1 MSEKLLEDYRP
12 SLFEANLHPSVLC
25 IKAQINLPD
34 LSSSSKFYFKIAL
47 PLFFSFWDHIL
58 CLGSILILFQSES
71 IYILLRLLVYVIS
84 TIVFFAMQIRRAVLP

>member
-1 MSEKLLEDYRP
+1 MAILLPLMIVMMIMSEKLLEDYRP

-34 LSSSSKFYFKIAL
+34 LSSSSKFYFKSL
-47 PLFFSFWDHIL
+47 
-58 CLGSILILFQSES
+58 
-71 IYILLRLLVYVIS
+71 YILLRLLVYVIG